1 MAFKRTK
8 DLAVKVGT
16 YQAKDGSTKNRYQQ
30 VGTLMEDE
38 SGSKFLLID
47 PTFNFA
53 GIQRE
58 QGKDRVLVSLFD
70 PKPKGESTDTGK
82 AVSEPENIVWDN

>member
-16 YQAKDGSTKNRYQQ
+16 YQAKDGSTKNRYAN
-30 VGTLMEDE
+30 VGTLMVDED
-38 SGSKFLLID
+38 GKQFLLID
-47 PTFNFA
+47 PCFNFA
-53 GIQRE
+53 GVQRE

-70 PKPKGESTDTGK
+70 PKPKAESTDTGK
-82 AVSEPENIVWDN
+82 AVTEPENIAWQE

>member
-16 YQAKDGSTKNRYQQ
+16 YQAKDGSTKNRYAN
-30 VGTLMEDE
+30 VGTMMENED
-38 SGSKFLLID
+38 GNKFLLID

-53 GIQRE
+53 GVRLE
-58 QGKDRVLVSLFD
+58 DGKDRVLVSLFD
-70 PKPKGESTDTGK
+70 PKQAEAEKPKVT
-82 AVSEPENIVWDN
+82 EPEDVKWQE